1 MRPSAPL
8 EGFFIFGHLRMP
20 PISVSHVKTNLLS
33 GLTVALAM
41 VPEAIAFAL
50 VAHVSPLT
58 GLYAAVMVALIT
70 SAIGGRP
77 GMISGATGALA
88 VVMVALVVAHG
99 AEYLF
104 ATVVLMGLLQL
115 LFAGARLG
123 KFIRMVPYPV
133 MLGFVNG
140 LAMVIF
146 IAQFGHFK
154 TIGADG
160 MQHWMSGAQLA
171 TMLGLALLTMA
182 VIYLFPRLTK
192 AVPATL
198 AGILA
203 VSLLV
208 ALAGID
214 TKTVGDLGSIKGGLP
229 SFHLPQVPLNWET
242 LRIIFPYALI
252 LAAVGLIE
260 SLLTLTLID
269 EITDTRGQPNRESMA
284 QGAANIVT
292 GLFGGM
298 GGCAMIGQSMIN
310 VNSGATGRLSG
321 IATAVFLMSFIL
333 FGSVWIER
341 IPLAALIGVMFVV
354 CQKTFAWGS
363 LRLFGKVPQ
372 ADIFVGLLVAGVT
385 LVFDLA
391 IAVVAGVIVSALVFA
406 WEHAKQIGVSS
417 ALDAQGWK
425 IYELEGSLFFASV
438 ASFQQLFTPKLDPAD
453 VVIEFRRARVVDH
466 SAIQAIDALAERY
479 KAAGKRLHL
488 RHLSLDCRELLQN
501 AQGMIEVNLQ
511 EDPRYRIADDKLA

>member
-1 MRPSAPL
+1 
-8 EGFFIFGHLRMP
+8 MP
-20 PISVSHVKTNLLS
+20 AFDIRDAKTNLLS

-50 VAHVSPLT
+50 VAQVSPLT
-58 GLYAAVMVALIT
+58 GLYAAVLVAFIT
-70 SAIGGRP
+70 SAFGGRP

-99 AEYLF
+99 PEYLF
-104 ATVVLMGLLQL
+104 ATVVLMGILQL
-115 LFAGARLG
+115 LFAAARLG

-154 TIGADG
+154 VAGPDGVPQWMTGAP
-160 MQHWMSGAQLA
+160 LY
-171 TMLGLALLTMA
+171 TMLGLAALTMA
-182 VIYLFPRLTK
+182 IIYLFPRVTR

-198 AGILA
+198 VGILA
-203 VSLLV
+203 VSALV
-208 ALAGID
+208 ALGGID
-214 TKTVGDLGSIKGGLP
+214 TKTVGDLGSIKGGFP
-229 SFHLPQVPLNWET
+229 SFHLPQVPLTWET
-242 LRIIFPYALI
+242 LAIIFPYALV

-284 QGAANIVT
+284 QGAANVVT

-321 IATAVFLMSFIL
+321 IATALFLMAFIL
-333 FGSVWIER
+333 FGSAWIER

-354 CQKTFAWGS
+354 CQKTFEWGS
-363 LRLFGKVPQ
+363 LRLFGKVPR
-372 ADIFVGLLVAGVT
+372 ADIFVGLLVAVVT
-385 LVFDLA
+385 LAFDLA
-391 IAVVAGVIVSALVFA
+391 IAVITGVIVSALVFA
-406 WEHAKQIGVSS
+406 WEHAKNVRVTASI
-417 ALDAQGWK
+417 DANGWK
-425 IYELEGSLFFASV
+425 VYELEGSLFFASV
-438 ASFQQLFTPKLDPAD
+438 AGFGQLFSPKDDPQD
-453 VVIEFRRARVVDH
+453 VVIAFRRARVVDH

-479 KAAGKRLHL
+479 RQSGKRLHL
-488 RHLSLDCRELLQN
+488 RHLSRDCAELLEN
-501 AQGMIEVNLQ
+501 ARGMIEVNVL
-511 EDPRYRIADDKLA
+511 EDPRYHIADDKLG

>member
-1 MRPSAPL
+1 
-8 EGFFIFGHLRMP
+8 MP
-20 PISVSHVKTNLLS
+20 AFDIRDAKTNLLS

-58 GLYAAVMVALIT
+58 GLYAAVLVAFIT
-70 SAIGGRP
+70 SAFGGRP

-104 ATVVLMGLLQL
+104 ATVVLMGILQL
-115 LFAGARLG
+115 LFAAARLG

-154 TIGADG
+154 VTGADG
-160 MQHWMSGAQLA
+160 AQQWMTGAPLF
-171 TMLGLALLTMA
+171 TMLGLAALTMA
-182 VIYLFPRLTK
+182 IIYLFPRITK
-192 AVPATL
+192 AVPSTL
-198 AGILA
+198 VGILA
-203 VSLLV
+203 VSALV
-208 ALAGID
+208 AFGGID
-214 TKTVGDLGSIKGGLP
+214 TKTVGDLGSIKGGFP
-229 SFHLPQVPLNWET
+229 SFHVPQVPLNWET
-242 LRIIFPYALI
+242 LAIIFPYALV

-284 QGAANIVT
+284 QGAANVVT

-321 IATAVFLMSFIL
+321 IATAVFLMAFIL
-333 FGSVWIER
+333 FGSAWIER

-354 CQKTFAWGS
+354 CQKTFEWGS
-363 LRLFGKVPQ
+363 FRLFGKVPR
-372 ADIFVGLLVAGVT
+372 ADIFVGLLVAVIT
-385 LVFDLA
+385 LAFDLA
-391 IAVVAGVIVSALVFA
+391 IAVITGVIVSALVFA
-406 WEHAKQIGVSS
+406 WEHAKQVRVSVS
-417 ALDAQGWK
+417 LDANGWK
-425 IYELEGSLFFASV
+425 VYELEGSLFFASV
-438 ASFQQLFTPKLDPAD
+438 AGFGQLFSPKDDPQD
-453 VVIEFRRARVVDH
+453 VVIEFRKARVVDH

-479 KAAGKRLHL
+479 RLAGKRLHL
-488 RHLSLDCRELLQN
+488 RHLSADCREVLGN
-501 AQGMIEVNLQ
+501 AKGMIEVNVL
-511 EDPRYRIADDKLA
+511 EDPRYHIADDKLG